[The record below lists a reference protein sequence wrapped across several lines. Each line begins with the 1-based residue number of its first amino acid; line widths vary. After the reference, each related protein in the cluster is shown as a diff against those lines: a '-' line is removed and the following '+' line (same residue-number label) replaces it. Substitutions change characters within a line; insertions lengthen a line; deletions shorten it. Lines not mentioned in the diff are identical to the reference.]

1 MHKDLEAMLQN
12 LNGVSCYM
20 NFKTQEMVKKIVLKK
35 KKYEIK
41 ARKKPNAGA
50 MIQGTSGGSNQ
61 HQGWK
66 ACKKHPLKPIFMLR
80 ILDAQWSKLL
90 NEL

>member
-1 MHKDLEAMLQN
+1 
-12 LNGVSCYM
+12 M
-20 NFKTQEMVKKIVLKK
+20 NFKTQEMEQNCIEGEEEEEEWNQSQK
-35 KKYEIK
+35 
-41 ARKKPNAGA
+41 KKPNAGA
-50 MIQGTSGGSNQ
+50 MIQGTRGGSNQ